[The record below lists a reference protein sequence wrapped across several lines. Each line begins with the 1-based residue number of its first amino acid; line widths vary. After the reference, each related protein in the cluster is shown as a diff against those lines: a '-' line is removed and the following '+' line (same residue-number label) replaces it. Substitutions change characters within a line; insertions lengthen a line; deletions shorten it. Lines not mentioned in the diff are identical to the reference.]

1 MRWFLGMMKKFFSLL
16 AFLENMVCYTGLLL
30 ITFLVFFNVLN
41 RYWFRFE
48 IMWVGDFA
56 LYVFMIFVFSS
67 IMLTTR
73 DNGHTSVEV
82 FTQKLYRKLPKTQKP
97 YKVFLVA
104 LSILTAGIFTIPVY
118 NFAAR
123 SFKYPE
129 YGTLVRWFNT
139 SWIMQSMLVMML
151 LVIAHLIQLMLIE
164 MHINSS
170 QGNPGKE

>member
-1 MRWFLGMMKKFFSLL
+1 MSWFSGMMKKLFAML

-56 LYVFMIFVFSS
+56 LYVFMIFVFFS

-73 DNGHTSVEV
+73 EHGHTSVEV
-82 FTQKLYRKLPKTQKP
+82 FAQKLFRRAPKAEKP
-97 YKVFLVA
+97 YKVFLIA

-123 SFKYPE
+123 SFEYPE

-139 SWIMQSMLVMML
+139 SWIMQSMFVMML
-151 LVIAHLIQLMLIE
+151 LVIAHLIQTMLVEIQ
-164 MHINSS
+164 IISS

>member
-1 MRWFLGMMKKFFSLL
+1 MMKKMFVLL

-48 IMWVGDFA
+48 IMWVGDFS
-56 LYVFMIFVFSS
+56 LYVFIIFVFSA

-73 DNGHTSVEV
+73 ENGHTSVEV
-82 FTQKLYRKLPKTQKP
+82 FTQKLFKRAPKAEKP
-97 YKVFLVA
+97 YRIFLIA

-139 SWIMQSMLVMML
+139 SWIMQSMFVMML
-151 LVIAHLIQLMLIE
+151 LVLAHLIQAMLAE
-164 MHINSS
+164 MQIISS
-170 QGNPGKE
+170 QENSGKE